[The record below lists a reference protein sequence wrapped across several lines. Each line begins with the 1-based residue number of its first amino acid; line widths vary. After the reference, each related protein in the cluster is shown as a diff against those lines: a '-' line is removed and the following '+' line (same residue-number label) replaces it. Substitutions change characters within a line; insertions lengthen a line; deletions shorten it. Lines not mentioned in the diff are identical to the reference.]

1 MYQGEEHYFT
11 MLSWVQSHVWC
22 QWMWINKFRSW
33 NVMFLFELLC
43 SLFERNMLWFILLR
57 DLFTKLVWLMT
68 KNLEAYI
75 YIYIYIYLLGCEV
88 QTFVFSLRWCYF
100 SVPIYLLEN
109 SVDEASIHCFS
120 LCHSKKAFGPNLTS
134 CIDIN

>member
-22 QWMWINKFRSW
+22 QWMWINRFRSW
-33 NVMFLFELLC
+33 NVTFLFILLC

-68 KNLEAYI
+68 KNLKACIE
-75 YIYIYIYLLGCEV
+75 LLGCEV
-88 QTFVFSLRWCYF
+88 QTFVFSLHWCYF
-100 SVPIYLLEN
+100 SDPIYILEN
-109 SVDEASIHCFS
+109 SVDEAYIRRFS
-120 LCHSKKAFGPNLTS
+120 FMSFEENFWTKLIFLHWRQLV
-134 CIDIN
+134 